1 MIKKNLLLTL
11 VSISILLS
19 NCVAISNN
27 VAISN
32 DVAKEIYVSPTGND
46 ANLGTKNNPYLSFE
60 KALEEVKKYAGKEG
74 VTVWFHA
81 GEYYLKETIEIGSEY
96 SETVEHP
103 VLFSPYFT
111 RTLQKK
117 GYL

>member
-1 MIKKNLLLTL
+1 MIKKNLLL
-11 VSISILLS
+11 
-19 NCVAISNN
+19 
-27 VAISN
+27 
-32 DVAKEIYVSPTGND
+32 KIYVSPTGND

-96 SETVEHP
+96 SA
-103 VLFSPYFT
+103 S
-111 RTLQKK
+111 KK
-117 GYL
+117 GILIKEIFLVFDFNFSEI